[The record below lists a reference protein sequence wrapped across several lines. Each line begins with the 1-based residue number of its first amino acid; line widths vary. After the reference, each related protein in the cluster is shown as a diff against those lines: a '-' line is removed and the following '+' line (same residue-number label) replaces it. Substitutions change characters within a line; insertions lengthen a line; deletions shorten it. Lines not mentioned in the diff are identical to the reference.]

1 MGVVCFL
8 QWMLYLPNW
17 TGARATAPLDRKG
30 TRIATAI
37 WAAFIALKRGGDML
51 GMAVAF
57 VIWIVALGVV
67 VETVEALG
75 RLWRRWF

>member
-1 MGVVCFL
+1 
-8 QWMLYLPNW
+8 
-17 TGARATAPLDRKG
+17 
-30 TRIATAI
+30 
-37 WAAFIALKRGGDML
+37 ML